1 MDNRESAEMYLESI
15 YVLSQK
21 NENVRKIDIS
31 RHMGFAKPSV
41 TRGISLLE
49 KSGLV
54 NVDGA
59 GNVLLSEE
67 GKKQAKRIYERH
79 TVLTTMFT
87 RLGVDEKTA
96 SEDACRVEHYISDKT
111 FNAIKKHLKTYE
123 NK

>member
-21 NENVRKIDIS
+21 NDVVRKIDIS

-54 NVDGA
+54 GIDGL
-59 GNVLLSEE
+59 GNVLLTEKGRKE
-67 GKKQAKRIYERH
+67 AEKIYERH
-79 TVLTTMFT
+79 TVLTTMFM

-96 SEDACRVEHYISDKT
+96 AGDACRVEHFISDKT
-111 FNAIKKHLKTYE
+111 FEAIKKHLKTYE
-123 NK
+123 NY